1 MYPERL
7 YVYISFLLNQRLART
22 GLVKINQSSET
33 TCIILNNT
41 FGKHLIECVC
51 VGGGGGYGWLKTF

>member
-1 MYPERL
+1 M
-7 YVYISFLLNQRLART
+7 YISFLLNQRLART

-51 VGGGGGYGWLKTF
+51 VGGGGGGYG

>member
-1 MYPERL
+1 M
-7 YVYISFLLNQRLART
+7 YISFLLNQRLART

-51 VGGGGGYGWLKTF
+51 GGGGWRLWLIKNILAI